1 VSTSEPDIDHVWI
14 DNVAGVAS
22 GVDLRRLRYFVAVA
36 EECHFGRAAARL
48 HMSTPPLSQRIRELE
63 SELGLR
69 LFDRTS
75 RRVELTPAGERLL
88 GEARLVL
95 RAADGFDRLASELA
109 SVPSDIG
116 LGFCHGSE
124 GGAMTALRLML
135 DQQPEVGVRP
145 AAMTSL
151 HIFESLRN
159 GRISVGIV
167 RGPVPD
173 PDVIASVPLAE
184 VAVDHV
190 VVPSDHRLATFD
202 RVDVTD
208 LEGEPVLIVERD
220 DAPRA
225 HDEITH
231 YFAGLG
237 IRPRWITHG
246 ATQIERVFDM
256 VSVGAGIGWLNTW
269 QAERESGR
277 TDVVIRPLVPVGM
290 HDVFRIAWRAGD
302 TSPATA
308 MCVRVLL
315 EACGV

>member
-1 VSTSEPDIDHVWI
+1 M
-14 DNVAGVAS
+14 VAN

-63 SELGLR
+63 SELGLQ
-69 LFDRTS
+69 LFERTS
-75 RRVELTPAGERLL
+75 RRVELTPVGERLL

-95 RAADGFDRLASELA
+95 GAAEGFDRLASELA

-124 GGAMTALRLML
+124 GGAMTALRRMI
-135 DQQPEVGVRP
+135 DQQPEVAVRP

-151 HIFESLRN
+151 NIFEALRN

-167 RGPVPD
+167 RGPVTD

-184 VAVDHV
+184 VPVDHV
-190 VVPSDHRLATFD
+190 VVPPDHRLAQYD
-202 RVDVTD
+202 RVDVSD
-208 LEGEPVLIVERD
+208 LDGEPVLIVERE

-225 HDEITH
+225 HDEIAH

-237 IRPRWITHG
+237 IRPRWVTHG
-246 ATQIERVFDM
+246 ATQIERVYDM

-269 QAERESGR
+269 QAERDSGR
-277 TDVVIRPLVPVGM
+277 TDVAIRPLVPVGM

-315 EACGV
+315 ETCGA

>member
-1 VSTSEPDIDHVWI
+1 MSTSEPDTDHVAF
-14 DNVAGVAS
+14 DNVADMAK

-75 RRVELTPAGERLL
+75 RRVELSPAGERLL
-88 GEARLVL
+88 GEARIVL
-95 RAADGFDRLASELA
+95 RAADGFNRLASELA
-109 SVPSDIG
+109 SEPSDIG

-124 GGAMTALRLML
+124 GGAMIALRRML

-151 HIFESLRN
+151 HIFEALRN

-167 RGPVPD
+167 RGAVND

-184 VAVDHV
+184 VPVDHV
-190 VVPSDHRLATFD
+190 VVPPDHRLATSD

-208 LEGEPVLIVERD
+208 LEGEPVLIVERE

-231 YFAGLG
+231 YFAGFG
-237 IRPRWITHG
+237 VRPRWIPHG

-256 VSVGAGIGWLNTW
+256 VSVGAGIGWLNSW

-277 TDVVIRPLVPVGM
+277 TDVAIRPLIPVGM

-308 MCVRVLL
+308 TCVRVLL
-315 EACGV
+315 EACGA

>member
-1 VSTSEPDIDHVWI
+1 VG
-14 DNVAGVAS
+14 N

-69 LFDRTS
+69 LFERTS
-75 RRVELTPAGERLL
+75 RRVALTPAGERLL

-95 RAADGFDRLASELA
+95 GAAEGFDRLASELA

-124 GGAMTALRLML
+124 GGAMTALRRMI
-135 DQQPEVGVRP
+135 DQQPEVAVRP

-151 HIFESLRN
+151 NIFEALRN

-167 RGPVPD
+167 RGPVTD

-184 VAVDHV
+184 VPVDHV
-190 VVPSDHRLATFD
+190 VVPPDHRLATFD
-202 RVDVTD
+202 RVDITD
-208 LEGEPVLIVERD
+208 LEGEPVLIVERE

-225 HDEITH
+225 HDEIAH
-231 YFAGLG
+231 YFAGLD
-237 IRPRWITHG
+237 IHPRWVTHG
-246 ATQIERVFDM
+246 ATQIERVYDM

-277 TDVVIRPLVPVGM
+277 TDVAIRPLVPVGM

-315 EACGV
+315 ETCGA

>member
-1 VSTSEPDIDHVWI
+1 
-14 DNVAGVAS
+14 
-22 GVDLRRLRYFVAVA
+22 
-36 EECHFGRAAARL
+36 
-48 HMSTPPLSQRIRELE
+48 MSTPPLSQRIRELE
-63 SELGLR
+63 SDLGLQ
-69 LFDRTS
+69 LFERTS
-75 RRVELTPAGERLL
+75 RRVALTPAGERLL

-95 RAADGFDRLASELA
+95 GAAEGFDRVASELA

-124 GGAMTALRLML
+124 GGAMTALRRMI
-135 DQQPEVGVRP
+135 DQQPEVAVRP

-151 HIFESLRN
+151 NIFEALRN

-167 RGPVPD
+167 RGPVTD

-184 VAVDHV
+184 VPVDHV
-190 VVPSDHRLATFD
+190 VVPPDHRLARYD
-202 RVDVTD
+202 RVDISD
-208 LEGEPVLIVERD
+208 LDGEPVLIVERE

-225 HDEITH
+225 HDEIAH
-231 YFAGLG
+231 YFAGLD
-237 IRPRWITHG
+237 IHPRWVTHG
-246 ATQIERVFDM
+246 ATQIERVYDM

-277 TDVVIRPLVPVGM
+277 TDVAIRPLFPVGM

-315 EACGV
+315 ETCGA

>member
-1 VSTSEPDIDHVWI
+1 MI
-14 DNVAGVAS
+14 A
-22 GVDLRRLRYFVAVA
+22 LRR
-36 EECHFGRAAARL
+36 
-48 HMSTPPLSQRIRELE
+48 
-63 SELGLR
+63 
-69 LFDRTS
+69 
-75 RRVELTPAGERLL
+75 
-88 GEARLVL
+88 
-95 RAADGFDRLASELA
+95 
-109 SVPSDIG
+109 
-116 LGFCHGSE
+116 
-124 GGAMTALRLML
+124 ML

-151 HIFESLRN
+151 HIFEALRN

-167 RGPVPD
+167 RGPVTD

-184 VAVDHV
+184 VPVDHV
-190 VVPSDHRLATFD
+190 VVPPDHRLATFD
-202 RVDVTD
+202 RVDITD

-231 YFAGLG
+231 YFAEIGV
-237 IRPRWITHG
+237 RPRWIVHG

-277 TDVVIRPLVPVGM
+277 TDVAIRPLVPVGM

-308 MCVRVLL
+308 TCVRVLL
-315 EACGV
+315 EACGA

>member
-1 VSTSEPDIDHVWI
+1 
-14 DNVAGVAS
+14 VAN

-63 SELGLR
+63 SELGLQ
-69 LFDRTS
+69 LFERTS

-95 RAADGFDRLASELA
+95 GAAEGFDRVASELA

-124 GGAMTALRLML
+124 GGAMTALRRMIE
-135 DQQPEVGVRP
+135 QQPEVAVRP

-151 HIFESLRN
+151 NIFEALRN

-167 RGPVPD
+167 RGPVTD

-184 VAVDHV
+184 VPVDHV
-190 VVPSDHRLATFD
+190 VVPPDHRLARYE
-202 RVDVTD
+202 RVDVSD
-208 LEGEPVLIVERD
+208 LDGEPVLIVERE

-225 HDEITH
+225 HDEIAH
-231 YFAGLG
+231 YFAGLD
-237 IRPRWITHG
+237 IRPRWVTHG
-246 ATQIERVFDM
+246 ATQIERVYDM

-277 TDVVIRPLVPVGM
+277 TDVAIRPLVPVGM

-315 EACGV
+315 ETCGA

>member
-1 VSTSEPDIDHVWI
+1 MWRTVSTYGACGISWPW
-14 DNVAGVAS
+14 
-22 GVDLRRLRYFVAVA
+22 RRSAI
-36 EECHFGRAAARL
+36 
-48 HMSTPPLSQRIRELE
+48 STPPLSQRIRELE
-63 SELGLR
+63 SELGLQ
-69 LFDRTS
+69 LFERTS

-95 RAADGFDRLASELA
+95 GAAEGFDRVASELA

-124 GGAMTALRLML
+124 GGAMTALRRMIE
-135 DQQPEVGVRP
+135 QQPEVAVRP

-151 HIFESLRN
+151 NIFEALRN

-167 RGPVPD
+167 RGPVTD

-184 VAVDHV
+184 VPVDHV
-190 VVPSDHRLATFD
+190 VVPPDHRLAHYE
-202 RVDVTD
+202 RVDISD
-208 LEGEPVLIVERD
+208 LDGEPVLIVERE

-225 HDEITH
+225 HDEIAH
-231 YFAGLG
+231 YFAGLD
-237 IRPRWITHG
+237 IRPRWVTHG
-246 ATQIERVFDM
+246 ATQIERVYDM

-269 QAERESGR
+269 QAERDSGR
-277 TDVVIRPLVPVGM
+277 TDVAIRPLVPVGM

-315 EACGV
+315 ETCGA

>member
-1 VSTSEPDIDHVWI
+1 
-14 DNVAGVAS
+14 
-22 GVDLRRLRYFVAVA
+22 
-36 EECHFGRAAARL
+36 
-48 HMSTPPLSQRIRELE
+48 
-63 SELGLR
+63 
-69 LFDRTS
+69 
-75 RRVELTPAGERLL
+75 
-88 GEARLVL
+88 
-95 RAADGFDRLASELA
+95 
-109 SVPSDIG
+109 
-116 LGFCHGSE
+116 
-124 GGAMTALRLML
+124 ML
-135 DQQPEVGVRP
+135 DQQPDVAVRP

-151 HIFESLRN
+151 NIFEALRN

-167 RGPVPD
+167 RGPSS
-173 PDVIASVPLAE
+173 IRTSSRRVPLAE
-184 VAVDHV
+184 VPVDHV
-190 VVPSDHRLATFD
+190 VVPPDHRLATVE

-237 IRPRWITHG
+237 VRPRWVTHG

-256 VSVGAGIGWLNTW
+256 VSVGGGIGWLNTW

-277 TDVVIRPLVPVGM
+277 TDVAIRPLVPVGM

-308 MCVRVLL
+308 TCVRVLL
-315 EACGV
+315 ETCGA

>member
-1 VSTSEPDIDHVWI
+1 MA
-14 DNVAGVAS
+14 N

-63 SELGLR
+63 GELGVT
-69 LFDRTS
+69 LFARTS
-75 RRVELTPAGERLL
+75 RRVELTAAGERLL

-95 RAADGFDRLASELA
+95 RAAAGFDRMAAELA
-109 SVPSDIG
+109 SQLTSEPADIG

-124 GGAMTALRLML
+124 GGAMIALRRML

-151 HIFESLRN
+151 HIFEALRN

-173 PDVIASVPLAE
+173 PAVIASVPLAE
-184 VAVDHV
+184 VPVDHV
-190 VVPSDHRLATFD
+190 VVPPDHRLATFD
-202 RVDVTD
+202 RVDIAD

-225 HDEITH
+225 HDEITN
-231 YFAGLG
+231 YFAEIGV
-237 IRPRWITHG
+237 RPRWITHG

-277 TDVVIRPLVPVGM
+277 TDVAIRSLVPVGM

-315 EACGV
+315 ETCGA

>member
-1 VSTSEPDIDHVWI
+1 MA
-14 DNVAGVAS
+14 N

-63 SELGLR
+63 SELGLT
-69 LFDRTS
+69 LFARTS
-75 RRVELTPAGERLL
+75 RRVELTAAGERLL
-88 GEARLVL
+88 GEARLVI
-95 RAADGFDRLASELA
+95 RAADGFDRMASEIVSELA
-109 SVPSDIG
+109 SVPPESAEIG

-124 GGAMTALRLML
+124 GGAMTALRRMI

-151 HIFESLRN
+151 NIFESLRS
-159 GRISVGIV
+159 GRVSVGIV

-184 VAVDHV
+184 VPVDHV
-190 VVPSDHRLATFD
+190 VVPPDHRLATFD
-202 RVDVTD
+202 RVDVGD

-231 YFAGLG
+231 YFAGHG
-237 IRPRWITHG
+237 VRPRWITHG

-277 TDVVIRPLVPVGM
+277 TDVVIRPLVPVEM

-302 TSPATA
+302 TTPATA

-315 EACGV
+315 ETCGA

>member
-1 VSTSEPDIDHVWI
+1 MK
-14 DNVAGVAS
+14 N

-48 HMSTPPLSQRIRELE
+48 RMSTPPLSQRIRELE
-63 SELGLR
+63 SEIGIA
-69 LFDRTS
+69 LFERTS
-75 RRVELTPAGERLL
+75 RRVELTAAGERLL
-88 GEARLVL
+88 DEARLVL
-95 RAADGFDRLASELA
+95 RAADGFDRLATQVASEQA
-109 SVPSDIG
+109 PEPSEIG

-124 GGAMTALRLML
+124 GGAMTAVRRML

-159 GRISVGIV
+159 GRVSVGIV
-167 RGPVPD
+167 RGPVTD

-184 VAVDHV
+184 VPVDHV
-190 VVPSDHRLATFD
+190 IVPPDHRLATFE
-202 RVDVTD
+202 RVEVTD
-208 LEGEPVLIVERD
+208 LEGEAVLIVERD

-225 HDEITH
+225 HDEITQ

-237 IRPRWITHG
+237 VRPRWITHG

-277 TDVVIRPLVPVGM
+277 TDVAIRPLVPVGM
-290 HDVFRIAWRAGD
+290 HDGFRIAWRAGD

-315 EACGV
+315 ETCGA